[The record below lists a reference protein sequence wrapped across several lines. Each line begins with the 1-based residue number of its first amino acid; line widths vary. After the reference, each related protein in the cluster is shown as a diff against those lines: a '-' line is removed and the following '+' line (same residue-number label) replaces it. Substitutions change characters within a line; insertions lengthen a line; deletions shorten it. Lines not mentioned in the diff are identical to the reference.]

1 MLIKLKIIYFLGKR
15 EQLKHLIND
24 FVNLSIPNFLLFR
37 CLTIFWSHL
46 KNPIVLFFNSH
57 YLCSMSSKQQI
68 DTVLSNIG
76 FSELNALQQETLS
89 KSETAHNLMILSQTG
104 SGKTFA
110 FLLPLFL
117 KLESSSKEIQAVILA
132 PSRELAIQIEGVFR
146 SMKTNFKVLTCYGG
160 HSMSV
165 EKKSLKEAPA
175 VLIGTPGRICDHIS
189 RNTLDLSHVSQF
201 VVDEYDKS
209 LEFGFEDQIKY
220 IYQELHALEF
230 TTLVSATEHKEFP
243 DYLAF
248 RNPEIVNHLAN
259 SEDPAI
265 TFWNYPVRNSNK
277 FDKLFDL
284 LCSFNGEL
292 TIVFCNFREATE
304 SVRNH
309 LYDNG
314 YDSIIYHGGME
325 QDERERALIQF
336 RNGSYHT
343 LICTDL
349 GSRGLDIP
357 EIQHVVHF
365 QFPHSEEAFIHRNG
379 RTARMKANGSSY
391 LLLNKDENTPD
402 YLEVPRAEFKIPT
415 NIPVPKAS
423 LWVTLYFSGG
433 KKDKINKIDIVGFL
447 GQKGNL
453 LKEEIGLIT
462 VLDFAAYAAVK
473 RDNVKSLLAT
483 IRHEKVK
490 GKKLKIEIS
499 K

>member
-1 MLIKLKIIYFLGKR
+1 
-15 EQLKHLIND
+15 
-24 FVNLSIPNFLLFR
+24 
-37 CLTIFWSHL
+37 
-46 KNPIVLFFNSH
+46 
-57 YLCSMSSKQQI
+57 MSTKQQI
-68 DTVLSNIG
+68 DNVLSNIG
-76 FSELNALQQETLS
+76 FSELNELQQETLQ
-89 KSETAHNLMILSQTG
+89 KSETERNLLILSQTG

-117 KLESSSKEIQAVILA
+117 KLNSDSKDIQAVVLA

-146 SMKTNFKVLTCYGG
+146 AMKTNFKVLTCYGG
-160 HSMSV
+160 HAMSV

-189 RNTLDLSHVSQF
+189 RNTLDLSHVTQF

-220 IYQELHALEF
+220 IYQELHSLEY

-248 RNPEIVNHLAN
+248 RNPAIVNHLAN
-259 SEDPAI
+259 SQDPDI

-277 FDKLFDL
+277 FDKLYDL
-284 LCSFNGEL
+284 LCSFKGEL

-304 SVRNH
+304 SVRNY

-379 RTARMKANGSSY
+379 RTARMKTNGSSY

-402 YLEVPRAEFKIPT
+402 YLEVPRAEFKLPT
-415 NIPVPKAS
+415 NLPFPVAS
-423 LWVTLYFSGG
+423 PWVTLYFSGG

-453 LKEEIGLIT
+453 LKEDIGLIT

-473 RDNVKSLLAT
+473 RENVKALLSV

>member
-1 MLIKLKIIYFLGKR
+1 
-15 EQLKHLIND
+15 
-24 FVNLSIPNFLLFR
+24 
-37 CLTIFWSHL
+37 
-46 KNPIVLFFNSH
+46 
-57 YLCSMSSKQQI
+57 MSSKQQI
-68 DTVLSNIG
+68 NSVLSNIG
-76 FSELNALQQETLS
+76 FLELNALQQETLS
-89 KSETAHNLMILSQTG
+89 NSETARNLMILSQTG
-104 SGKTFA
+104 TGKTFA

-117 KLESSSKEIQAVILA
+117 KLESNSKEIQAVIVA

-146 SMKTNFKVLTCYGG
+146 AMKTNFKVLTCYGG
-160 HSMSV
+160 HSMTV

-175 VLIGTPGRICDHIS
+175 LLIGTPGRICDHIS
-189 RNTLDLSHVSQF
+189 RNTLDLSQVTQF

-209 LEFGFEDQIKY
+209 LEFGFEDQIKF
-220 IYQELHALEF
+220 IYQKLRALVF
-230 TTLVSATEHKEFP
+230 TTLVSATELKEFP

-259 SEDPAI
+259 SEAPAI
-265 TFWNYPVRNSNK
+265 NFWNYPVRNSNK
-277 FDKLFDL
+277 FEKLFDL

-304 SVRNH
+304 SVRNQ
-309 LYDNG
+309 LLDNG

-336 RNGSYHT
+336 RNGSFHT

-379 RTARMKANGSSY
+379 RTARMKSNGSSY

-402 YLEVPRAEFKIPT
+402 YLEVPRSEFKVPT
-415 NIPVPKAS
+415 NRSKPVAS
-423 LWVTLYFSGG
+423 PWVTLYFSGG

-462 VLDFAAYAAVK
+462 VLDFATYAAVK
-473 RDNVKSLLAT
+473 RDHVKSLLAA